1 MMDWDKVRKNRVIAK
16 RGTSADN
23 EIVTTFALMWRRP
36 FKAPAS
42 KTELREQATEA
53 HREWQLRHPK
63 GFRPGRPA
71 SAGSL
76 ITSAATAT
84 SSSVS
89 W

>member
-1 MMDWDKVRKNRVIAK
+1 MRRLMAK
-16 RGTSADN
+16 RGTDDDKDVLKTLAP
-23 EIVTTFALMWRRP
+23 LWRKP
-36 FKAPAS
+36 FKPPVS
-42 KTELREQATEA
+42 KAELRQQAAEA
-53 HREWQLRHPK
+53 QREWQLRRPN
-63 GFRPGRPA
+63 GVRPGRPA